1 MKKFTKILVI
11 LGIVLC
17 LCGSAVTAAGYLGGG
32 FRELSG
38 RVSPRVTAVSSVQG
52 QENLTVSSVQGQE
65 NLTFSPEEID
75 RLEFRLSS
83 EDIVFR
89 PSEDGKIH
97 IRYLKREDVTYTA
110 YTEQNAASDQGSTLI
125 FSRSATG
132 HSSQLFH
139 FGFNFE
145 SDTPDVQVALPKGLS
160 LDILTASGDVALS
173 SLSVSDLSVS
183 TVSGDLDLS
192 QVQAESLSLDS
203 TSGDMELEN
212 VTVSGETNLE
222 TTSGETEL
230 EHCALNAAV
239 SFSSVS
245 GDLSGQAVITGDL
258 RLSTT
263 SGDLTLD
270 LTGSPAHSAGEIS
283 TTSGDLNLPFL
294 QPQATYLIHISTVS
308 GDVNIYGN

>member
-32 FRELSG
+32 FQELSG
-38 RVSPRVTAVSSVQG
+38 RVSPRVTAVSSAQS
-52 QENLTVSSVQGQE
+52 QENLTVSSGQE

-97 IRYLKREDVTYTA
+97 IRYFKRDDVTYTA
-110 YTEQNAASDQGSTLI
+110 YTEQNAASDQCSTLI
-125 FSRSATG
+125 FSRSVTG

-145 SDTPDVQVALPKGLS
+145 SDTSDVQVALPKGLS
-160 LDILTASGDVALS
+160 LEILTASGDVELGG
-173 SLSVSDLSVS
+173 LSVAELSVS
-183 TVSGDLDLS
+183 TASGDLDFS

-230 EHCALNAAV
+230 EHCTFNSAV

-245 GDLSGQAVITGDL
+245 GDLGGQAVITGDL

-270 LTGSPAHSAGEIS
+270 LSGSPAHSAGEIS
-283 TTSGDLNLPFL
+283 TTSGDLSLPFL